1 MDETGGTLIVTGA
14 VRPGSVMRL
23 GATLY
28 AVTLVVLLALAGLVW
43 LLVPGRMLDPVSVID
58 ASSVGVAI
66 GITMLAA
73 DAVAPVPSSAVM
85 VALGATLGVGA
96 ATAAST
102 VGLVAAALIGYA
114 LGRGGARLGRVD
126 GATIE
131 KWSAH
136 LLRRGGFVSVIATRP
151 VPMLAETTATVAGA
165 VRMPLISFVPA
176 AAIGSV
182 VPAFVYALVG
192 AGLSSWP
199 QAPLIAGTTIGVAAA
214 ALIVQRWIR
223 R

>member
-1 MDETGGTLIVTGA
+1 MGTGA
-14 VRPGSVMRL
+14 VQPGSAIRL

-28 AVTLVVLLALAGLVW
+28 GMTLVVLLALAGLVW
-43 LLVPGRMLDPVSVID
+43 LLVPGRILDPVSVID
-58 ASSVGVAI
+58 ASAVGVAI
-66 GITMLAA
+66 AISVLAA

-102 VGLVAAALIGYA
+102 VGLVAAALIGYT
-114 LGRGGARLGRVD
+114 LGRGGARLGPVD
-126 GATIE
+126 PVTIE
-131 KWSAH
+131 KWSAQ

-151 VPMLAETTATVAGA
+151 VPMLAETTATVAGT

-176 AAIGSV
+176 AVIGSL
-182 VPAFVYALVG
+182 VPAFLYALVG

-199 QAPLIAGTTIGVAAA
+199 QAPLIAGTTIGVVAA
-214 ALIVQRWIR
+214 ALIVERWIR

>member
-43 LLVPGRMLDPVSVID
+43 LLVPGRML
-58 ASSVGVAI
+58 